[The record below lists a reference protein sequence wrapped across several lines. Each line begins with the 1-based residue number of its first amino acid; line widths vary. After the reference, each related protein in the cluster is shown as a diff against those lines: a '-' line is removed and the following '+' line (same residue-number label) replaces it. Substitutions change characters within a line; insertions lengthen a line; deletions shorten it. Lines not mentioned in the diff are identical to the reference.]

1 MILHHPRPLT
11 VLLTLGAALFL
22 SACTDDGDSAAGTVT
37 ETMTVTPG
45 ATMPTTTATTTGT
58 PDPGTPT
65 LATTTTQVTP
75 PTTPDRPGSCEPD
88 FFLDEFTSP
97 VVMFCD
103 GAWARAG
110 QAQTDHVLVF
120 HYRDGRWLSHP
131 HDGRDVFTQYPCYDE
146 ENLRAT
152 GAPEELISQVSL
164 CEPEDEQG

>member
-22 SACTDDGDSAAGTVT
+22 GACAADGDSAAGTVT

-45 ATMPTTTATTTGT
+45 ITTPTTTTATPATDTNS
-58 PDPGTPT
+58 PT
-65 LATTTTQVTP
+65 LVTTTTQVTP
-75 PTTPDRPGSCEPD
+75 PTMPDRFGGCEPA

-97 VVMFCD
+97 VVLFCD

-120 HYRDGRWLSHP
+120 RYRDGRWLSHP

-146 ENLRAT
+146 EKLRAT